1 MNLKILKEE
10 FTVCKVEN
18 YDDVDLEREFVFTAY
33 TDEEKSLVCPTGVLP
48 QNTIQREDGWRGFR
62 IEGVLDFSLKG
73 ILYRISKIL
82 YDENIGIFVVS
93 TYNTDYI
100 FVKEED
106 LELAVLSLEKG
117 QYKIKREC

>member
-73 ILYRISKIL
+73 ILYKISKIL
-82 YDENIGIFVVS
+82 YEEEIGIFVIS

-106 LELAVLSLEKG
+106 LYQATRSLEKEH
-117 QYKIKREC
+117 YKIIKE

>member
-18 YDDVDLEREFVFTAY
+18 YDDVDFDGEFVFIAY
-33 TDEEKSLVCPTGVLP
+33 TDEEKSLVCPTGILP
-48 QNTIQREDGWRGFR
+48 QNIIQREDGWRGFR

-73 ILYRISKIL
+73 ILYKISKIL
-82 YDENIGIFVVS
+82 YEEEIGIFVIS

-106 LELAVLSLEKG
+106 LHQATRSLEKEH
-117 QYKIKREC
+117 YKIIKE

>member
-73 ILYRISKIL
+73 ILYKISKIL
-82 YDENIGIFVVS
+82 YEEEIGIFVIS

-106 LELAVLSLEKG
+106 LYQVTRSLEKEH
-117 QYKIKREC
+117 YKIIKE

>member
-1 MNLKILKEE
+1 MELLVLKNE
-10 FTVCKVEN
+10 FSVCQVED
-18 YDDVDLEREFVFTAY
+18 YSQVDFEREYIFTAQT
-33 TDEEKSLVCPTGVLP
+33 TDEKSLLCRIKDIPKNV
-48 QNTIQREDGWRGFR
+48 IQKEKGWRGLR

-73 ILYRISKIL
+73 ILYRISIIL
-82 YDENIGIFVVS
+82 YDENIGIFVLS

>member
-1 MNLKILKEE
+1 MEMIVLKNE
-10 FTVCKVEN
+10 FSVCQVED
-18 YDDVDLEREFVFTAY
+18 YSQVDFEREYIFTAQ
-33 TDEEKSLVCPTGVLP
+33 TTEEKSLLCRSEDVPENV
-48 QNTIQREDGWRGFR
+48 IQKERGWRGLK
-62 IEGVLDFSLKG
+62 IEGILDFSLKG

-106 LELAVLSLEKG
+106 LEPAVLSLEKE
-117 QYKIKREC
+117 QYKIKREY